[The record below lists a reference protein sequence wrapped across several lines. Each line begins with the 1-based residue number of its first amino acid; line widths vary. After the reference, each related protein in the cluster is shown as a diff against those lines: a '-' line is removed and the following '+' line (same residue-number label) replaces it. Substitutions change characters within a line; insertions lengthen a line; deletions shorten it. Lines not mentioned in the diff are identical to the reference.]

1 MEKTRLEKK
10 IEKWIIMK
18 IVKYFKL
25 SSKTEKWLVKLSK
38 HSTYNNKNYKTNT
51 SYDNETFRRFEDDL
65 HENPAYKD
73 IPCNIWHQS

>member
-25 SSKTEKWLVKLSK
+25 SSKTEKRLKKWARASRYN
-38 HSTYNNKNYKTNT
+38 HSHNNNDEFI
-51 SYDNETFRRFEDDL
+51 YD
-65 HENPAYKD
+65 PAYKSL
-73 IPCNIWHQS
+73 PCNIYHEL